1 MAESAPQIR
10 YFVAGDSEMVTLLN
24 VFDPSLPPDVGKL
37 LRRAVVEHPGYF
49 RVSQSPGATF
59 VLGKQV
65 VLRSTGLFV
74 ADQKIA
80 DYNQIVE
87 EVPRVDVENGV
98 VFIGKAR
105 VRKGMTTSRKKL
117 LAIGI
122 PVLAFWVFTLVMGHL
137 AR

>member
-1 MAESAPQIR
+1 
-10 YFVAGDSEMVTLLN
+10 
-24 VFDPSLPPDVGKL
+24 
-37 LRRAVVEHPGYF
+37 
-49 RVSQSPGATF
+49 
-59 VLGKQV
+59 LGKQV

-122 PVLAFWVFTLVMGHL
+122 PVLAVCVFTLFLWYL